1 MKLAFSKMEG
11 AGNDFVVIDDREG
24 ALAGREEEL
33 AQKLCPRRTSVGADG
48 LIFVRTAAAELEC
61 DGEMDYYNADG
72 SYSGMC
78 GNGIR
83 CTALFLRERWN
94 VESADLRI
102 AVAGQPRLVQL
113 QPDEPGTAIVTVELG
128 VPRFEVEDVPA
139 LVPGPRHIGKPLLLA
154 EEFAPPCTL
163 LSLGNPHCVMWV
175 EELCDDLVRLLGPE
189 VENHPLFPERINAGF
204 AVMRGGVVELRVW
217 ERGCGETMACGSG
230 AAAAAVSAVMTG
242 RAEAG
247 SSVNVRMPGGE
258 LIVNW
263 QGEGQ
268 SALLTGRAR
277 FVYDGTVE
285 V

>member
-48 LIFVRTAAAELEC
+48 LILVRAAAAELEC

-102 AVAGQPRLVQL
+102 AVAGQRALAVVN
-113 QPDEPGTAIVTVELG
+113 DH
-128 VPRFEVEDVPA
+128 EVITRA
-139 LVPGPRHIGKPLLLA
+139 FHLA
-154 EEFAPPCTL
+154 ECEFHRFACPLYSGGCPTKCMNVGSDI
-163 LSLGNPHCVMWV
+163 LSAKSSIVW
-175 EELCDDLVRLLGPE
+175 LCSLK
-189 VENHPLFPERINAGF
+189 
-204 AVMRGGVVELRVW
+204 
-217 ERGCGETMACGSG
+217 
-230 AAAAAVSAVMTG
+230 
-242 RAEAG
+242 
-247 SSVNVRMPGGE
+247 
-258 LIVNW
+258 
-263 QGEGQ
+263 
-268 SALLTGRAR
+268 
-277 FVYDGTVE
+277 
-285 V
+285 